1 MGCAGSKLDDLP
13 AVALCQKRTQFLADA
28 IRHRYA
34 LADAHASYAR
44 SLRSV
49 GASLHRLLDGASAL
63 PPPAS
68 PVLPLP
74 TQRKGDPLPPSSS
87 PLPAVHH
94 QRHGHGHSHSGSHI
108 NFLSGSDSDS
118 DSPLHSSGS
127 SPPHHLH
134 RDVEP
139 DAEPEVGPTTYTNLS
154 YARNHPTASSVSYE
168 QPPPPPQSHYSG
180 YSYPYSYP
188 PPDQSPPSSSSYP
201 SYSYP
206 YAYSS
211 YGGFFGSSSPPPV
224 VMTPPPQ
231 AASSS
236 KAPPPPPPPPSS
248 SSWDFL
254 NVFESYDNYYPTY
267 TPSRSSKEV
276 REEEG
281 IPDLE
286 DEEHEVVKEAYSDH
300 QKFVDTSSP
309 GKAPAAKVEEI
320 GGLAEEPPYK
330 RGPSEVED
338 EDEAPVVEKNVVA
351 DEVLQSDDR
360 RSAAAPLANLRKYHG
375 ISDVAGEIKTQFEK
389 ASDTVDELSKMLE
402 VGKLLYH
409 QKNSVIHVSKMMCL
423 MGPSTSQNDELLVY
437 EEDKAMG
444 SGNLSSTLQK
454 LYIWEKKLY
463 EEVMTEEK
471 LRVLRERKVKRL
483 KHLDERG
490 AEAHKVD
497 STQVEI
503 RKLSTKI
510 RIAIQVVES
519 ISKRINKLRDEELWP
534 QINELIQGF
543 VRMWKA
549 MLECHRIQCHAISEV
564 KSLES
569 IASGGKL
576 SDALMD
582 LMLQLELEL
591 LEWIGN
597 FSAWVIAQKNYV
609 KALNG
614 WLILCLHY
622 EPEETADGI
631 APFSPGRLGAPPVF
645 VICNYWAQA
654 LDRIS
659 EREVVDAMNAF
670 AMNVKYLWEQQNFE
684 QRQRLVAANDIDRWS
699 RTRDRETQT
708 INRAFDALN
717 KKLVLV
723 SGQDGAPVY
732 GQIVSQAHDMEI
744 KGMQLG
750 LRQIFETMEN
760 FTGCTVKAYE
770 ELNAR
775 AEEERTARD
784 NAKLS

>member
-13 AVALCQKRTQFLADA
+13 AVALCHKRTLFLADA
-28 IRHRYA
+28 IGHRYA
-34 LADAHASYAR
+34 LADAHAAYSR

-49 GASLHRLLDGASAL
+49 GASLHRLLDGAAAL
-63 PPPAS
+63 PAPAS

-74 TQRKGDPLPPSSS
+74 TQRKGDPMLSPPPPSIST
-87 PLPAVHH
+87 ARHNHH
-94 QRHGHGHSHSGSHI
+94 HSHSGSHI
-108 NFLSGSDSDS
+108 NFHSGSES
-118 DSPLHSSGS
+118 DSPLHSASSSS
-127 SPPHHLH
+127 SPVHHLH
-134 RDVEP
+134 HEP
-139 DAEPEVGPTTYTNLS
+139 ELEPEVGPTTYANLS
-154 YARNHPTASSVSYE
+154 YARNHPTAPSVSYE
-168 QPPPPPQSHYSG
+168 QPPQS
-180 YSYPYSYP
+180 
-188 PPDQSPPSSSSYP
+188 SPPSSYPYYSEYPYPYSSSYNYP
-201 SYSYP
+201 ASYT
-206 YAYSS
+206 S

-224 VMTPPPQ
+224 PPPLAA

-236 KAPPPPPPPPSS
+236 KTSPPPPPPPSTS
-248 SSWDFL
+248 TWDFL
-254 NVFESYDNYYPTY
+254 NVFDNFDTYYPPY

-286 DEEHEVVKEAYSDH
+286 DEEHEVVKEAYSD
-300 QKFVDTSSP
+300 QKFASSVS
-309 GKAPAAKVEEI
+309 PAAAPSGEYSHKSAAKEEEI
-320 GGLAEEPPYK
+320 SGLGEEPPYK
-330 RGPSEVED
+330 RGPSEEVED
-338 EDEAPVVEKNVVA
+338 DDEAPVVEKNVVA
-351 DEVLQSDDR
+351 DEVRVSDER
-360 RSAAAPLANLRKYHG
+360 RNVAPLATLRKYHG
-375 ISDVAGEIKTQFEK
+375 ISDVAVEIRAQFER
-389 ASDTVDELSKMLE
+389 ASDTIDKLSTMLE

-409 QKNSVIHVSKMMCL
+409 QKNSVIHVSKMVCL
-423 MGPSTSQNDELLVY
+423 LGPSTSQSEDLLVF

-463 EEVMTEEK
+463 EEVMAEEK
-471 LRVLRERKVKRL
+471 LRMVRERKVKRL

-497 STQVEI
+497 STQAEI

-534 QINELIQGF
+534 QIKELIQGF
-543 VRMWKA
+543 VRMWRVV
-549 MLECHRIQCHAISEV
+549 LDCHRTQSHAISEA

-569 IASGGKL
+569 IASGGKI

-609 KALNG
+609 KALNE

-622 EPEETADGI
+622 EPEETPDGI
-631 APFSPGRLGAPPVF
+631 VPFSPGRLGAPPVF
-645 VICNYWAQA
+645 VICNYWSQA

-659 EREVVDAMNAF
+659 EREVVDAMNTF
-670 AMNVKYLWEQQNFE
+670 AVNVKYFWEQQNFE

-699 RTRDRETQT
+699 RTRERETQT

-723 SGQDGAPVY
+723 SGQDGAPLH
-732 GQIVSQAHDMEI
+732 GQIVSHTHDMEI
-744 KGMQLG
+744 KGMQAG
-750 LRQIFETMEN
+750 LRQVFEAMEN
-760 FTGCTVKAYE
+760 FTESSLKAYE
-770 ELNAR
+770 ELNDR
-775 AEEERTARD
+775 YEEERVAREK
-784 NAKLS
+784 AKIS

>member
-49 GASLHRLLDGASAL
+49 GASLHRLLDSAAAF

-74 TQRKGDPLPPSSS
+74 TQRKGDPLPPSS
-87 PLPAVHH
+87 PPPPASISAAHH
-94 QRHGHGHSHSGSHI
+94 QRHGHSHSGSHI

-118 DSPLHSSGS
+118 DAPLHSSGS

-134 RDVEP
+134 REVEP
-139 DAEPEVGPTTYTNLS
+139 DSEPEVGPTTYTNLS
-154 YARNHPTASSVSYE
+154 YARKHPTASSVSYE
-168 QPPPPPQSHYSG
+168 QPPPQSHYSG
-180 YSYPYSYP
+180 YPYPYPY
-188 PPDQSPPSSSSYP
+188 PDQSPPPSSYP
-201 SYSYP
+201 SYSDP

-211 YGGFFGSSSPPPV
+211 YGGFFGSSSPAPV
-224 VMTPPPQ
+224 AAMPTQ

-267 TPSRSSKEV
+267 SPSRSSKEV

-300 QKFVDTSSP
+300 QKFAGTSSP
-309 GKAPAAKVEEI
+309 AKASAAKDEEI
-320 GGLAEEPPYK
+320 GSLAEEPPYK

-360 RSAAAPLANLRKYHG
+360 RNVAAPLATLRKYHG

-389 ASDTVDELSKMLE
+389 ASDTIDELSKMLE

-490 AEAHKVD
+490 AEAYKVD

-519 ISKRINKLRDEELWP
+519 ISQRINKLRDEELWP

-576 SDALMD
+576 SDGLMD

-645 VICNYWAQA
+645 VICNYWSQA

-659 EREVVDAMNAF
+659 EREVVDAMNTF

-708 INRAFDALN
+708 INKAFDALN

-732 GQIVSQAHDMEI
+732 GQIVNQAHNMEI

-750 LRQIFETMEN
+750 LRQVFETMEN
-760 FTGCTVKAYE
+760 FTECTVKAYE

-775 AEEERTARD
+775 AEEEKMARD
-784 NAKLS
+784 NAKFS